1 MTVHRTLVA
10 PSLLAADFARLGDEI
25 KRMEEAGADLFH
37 LDVMD
42 GHFVPNISF
51 GIPVVEAIRRSTRL
65 KLDTHLMI
73 SEPDKYL
80 QAFAAAGADSLTVHA
95 EVCPHPERTIDAVH
109 SLDLECGLAV
119 NPSTPVEALFPHLR
133 DLDLALVMSVEPGF
147 GGQSFIPQVVPKIV
161 ALQARIERLVYLEEA
176 IAKDELPTTT
186 KRETLRIEHEV
197 VRLNKFFGGI
207 KEMVRLPAAIFVV
220 DVIKEKIAVA
230 EANRLGIPVVA
241 IVDTNCDPSVVQYP
255 IPGNDD
261 GVRAIRLITS
271 EIATAIATGRDA
283 AVKLAQERMA
293 EEAELEAQEEAA
305 RAQAQAEAAA
315 RVAAAAQAE
324 APTAEAAPEE
334 TAQAVTAQPEAPPAE
349 AAPEETAEA
358 TTAQPTTAQAEPA
371 EAEEN
376 DAVSAESTETP
387 TQEPAPQEEATE
399 KTDSQQE

>member
-1 MTVHRTLVA
+1 MEPYIFTKRNGAHIIDLSKTLECLETAKEFVTKT
-10 PSLLAADFARLGDEI
+10 SSEGGEILLVGTKKPAQATIA
-25 KRMEEAGADLFH
+25 EEA
-37 LDVMD
+37 
-42 GHFVPNISF
+42 
-51 GIPVVEAIRRSTRL
+51 TRVGSMYINQRWL
-65 KLDTHLMI
+65 GGM
-73 SEPDKYL
+73 
-80 QAFAAAGADSLTVHA
+80 LTNFQ
-95 EVCPHPERTIDAVH
+95 TI
-109 SLDLECGLAV
+109 
-119 NPSTPVEALFPHLR
+119 
-133 DLDLALVMSVEPGF
+133 
-147 GGQSFIPQVVPKIV
+147 
-161 ALQARIERLVYLEEA
+161 QARIERLVYLEEA

-261 GVRAIRLITS
+261 GVRAIRLITA
-271 EIATAIATGRDA
+271 EIATAIATGRDV

-324 APTAEAAPEE
+324 AQTAAAAPEE
-334 TAQAVTAQPEAPPAE
+334 TAEAATAQPAAPPAE
-349 AAPEETAEA
+349 AAPEAP
-358 TTAQPTTAQAEPA
+358 AQPTTAQPTAPQTEPA
-371 EAEEN
+371 QAEEKV
-376 DAVSAESTETP
+376 AVSAESTETVP
-387 TQEPAPQEEATE
+387 QGPAPQKEAAE
-399 KTDSQQE
+399 KTDAQQG

>member
-1 MTVHRTLVA
+1 MTTPDTV
-10 PSLLAADFARLGDEI
+10 
-25 KRMEEAGADLFH
+25 EE
-37 LDVMD
+37 
-42 GHFVPNISF
+42 VP
-51 GIPVVEAIRRSTRL
+51 V
-65 KLDTHLMI
+65 
-73 SEPDKYL
+73 
-80 QAFAAAGADSLTVHA
+80 
-95 EVCPHPERTIDAVH
+95 
-109 SLDLECGLAV
+109 
-119 NPSTPVEALFPHLR
+119 PSTPSPAEPANGPINLRALFAASVHFGHPTKRWHPR
-133 DLDLALVMSVEPGF
+133 MEPYIFTKRNGAHIIDLSKTLDCLETAKEFVQKTSAEGGEVLLVGTKKPAQATIAEEATRVGSMYINQRWL
-147 GGQSFIPQVVPKIV
+147 GGMLTNFQTI
-161 ALQARIERLVYLEEA
+161 QARIERLVYLEEA

-207 KEMVRLPAAIFVV
+207 KEMVRLPAAVFVV

-324 APTAEAAPEE
+324 APIAESAPEEIAQAVTAQPEAPPTEAAPEE
-334 TAQAVTAQPEAPPAE
+334 TAQAVTAQP
-349 AAPEETAEA
+349 
-358 TTAQPTTAQAEPA
+358 TTAQAEPA
-371 EAEEN
+371 EAKEN

>member
-1 MTVHRTLVA
+1 MEPYIFTKRNGAHIIDLSKTLEC
-10 PSLLAADFARLGDEI
+10 L
-25 KRMEEAGADLFH
+25 EEAKE
-37 LDVMD
+37 
-42 GHFVPNISF
+42 FVTKTSAEGGEILLVGTKKPAQATIAE
-51 GIPVVEAIRRSTRL
+51 EAARVGSMYINQRWL
-65 KLDTHLMI
+65 GGM
-73 SEPDKYL
+73 
-80 QAFAAAGADSLTVHA
+80 LTNFQ
-95 EVCPHPERTIDAVH
+95 TI
-109 SLDLECGLAV
+109 
-119 NPSTPVEALFPHLR
+119 
-133 DLDLALVMSVEPGF
+133 
-147 GGQSFIPQVVPKIV
+147 
-161 ALQARIERLVYLEEA
+161 QARIERLVFLEEA

-283 AVKLAQERMA
+283 AVKMAQERMA

-305 RAQAQAEAAA
+305 RAQAQAAAAA
-315 RVAAAAQAE
+315 RVAAAAAQAE
-324 APTAEAAPEE
+324 AAQAE
-334 TAQAVTAQPEAPPAE
+334 TAQAAPAQPEAAPAEAAPAE
-349 AAPEETAEA
+349 AAPEESAQAA
-358 TTAQPTTAQAEPA
+358 TVQAEPA
-371 EAEEN
+371 QAEET

-387 TQEPAPQEEATE
+387 AQVPAPQEEAPE
-399 KTDSQQE
+399 QTDAKQE

>member
-1 MTVHRTLVA
+1 MEPYIFTKRNGAHIIDLSTTLECLETAKEFVTKTSA
-10 PSLLAADFARLGDEI
+10 EGGEILLVGTKKPAQATIA
-25 KRMEEAGADLFH
+25 EEAARVGSMYINQRWLGG
-37 LDVMD
+37 M
-42 GHFVPNISF
+42 
-51 GIPVVEAIRRSTRL
+51 
-65 KLDTHLMI
+65 
-73 SEPDKYL
+73 
-80 QAFAAAGADSLTVHA
+80 LTNFQ
-95 EVCPHPERTIDAVH
+95 TI
-109 SLDLECGLAV
+109 
-119 NPSTPVEALFPHLR
+119 
-133 DLDLALVMSVEPGF
+133 
-147 GGQSFIPQVVPKIV
+147 
-161 ALQARIERLVYLEEA
+161 QARIERLVFLEEA
-176 IAKDELPTTT
+176 IAKGELPTTT

-271 EIATAIATGRDA
+271 EIATAIATGRDV

-305 RAQAQAEAAA
+305 RARAQAEAAA

-324 APTAEAAPEE
+324 AVQSE
-334 TAQAVTAQPEAPPAE
+334 TAQAATAQPEAPATG
-349 AAPEETAEA
+349 AAPEASPPA
-358 TTAQPTTAQAEPA
+358 TTAQAE
-371 EAEEN
+371 EK

-387 TQEPAPQEEATE
+387 AQEPAPQEEAPE
-399 KTDSQQE
+399 KTDAQQE